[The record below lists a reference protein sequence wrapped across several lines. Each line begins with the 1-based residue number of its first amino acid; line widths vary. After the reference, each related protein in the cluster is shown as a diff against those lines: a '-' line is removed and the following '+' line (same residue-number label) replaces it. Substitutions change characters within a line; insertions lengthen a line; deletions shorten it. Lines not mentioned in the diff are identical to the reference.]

1 MTALDQ
7 RGGVEALRQF
17 DFLDE
22 AAIGRLQI
30 FVALLT
36 RWQKAHNLVSARTL
50 NEIWTRHVADSLQLA
65 PYAPP
70 AGRWVDLGSGAGFP
84 GLVVAIVLVGRPIHF
99 TLVESN
105 SKKCAFLRAA
115 AQAAGAAAEVVC
127 MRIEDYARANPEPPE
142 VISARALA
150 PFPRL
155 CALAAPLMGPRT
167 TLVLLKGREFA
178 AEDEE
183 ASHAWDYDLLVSP
196 SRTDS
201 SGQIVAVRN
210 LKPKGA

>member
-1 MTALDQ
+1 MTAADQ
-7 RGGVEALRQF
+7 RDGIEALSQSEF
-17 DFLDE
+17 IDDAVL
-22 AAIGRLQI
+22 ARLRA
-30 FVALLT
+30 FVDLLR

-50 NEIWTRHVADSLQLA
+50 DEVWIRHIMDSLQLV

-70 AGRWVDLGSGAGFP
+70 AGRWIDLGSGAGFP
-84 GLVVAIVLVGRPIHF
+84 GLVAAIALVGRPTRF

-105 SKKCAFLRAA
+105 GKKCAFLRAA
-115 AQAAGAAAEVVC
+115 GRETGTAAEIAC
-127 MRIEDYARANPEPPE
+127 MRIEDFARTHSEPPD

-167 TLVLLKGREFA
+167 TLLLLKGREFA
-178 AEDEE
+178 AEEKE
-183 ASHAWDYDLLVSP
+183 AAQSWDYDLLVSP